1 MKLTIV
7 VADNAVNK
15 DGVGNGGLDLSSCSI
30 PNNVWA
36 LQWDNDSGHIEYIGT
51 TPNEEITEL
60 PAWATAAEAL
70 WQNAEDARRAAVIP
84 TGEATP
90 ETFWDDYPVANA
102 QSVDK
107 ILLKTYEGV
116 TNVRGADPATN
127 KVKSV
132 QTNLVAPGA
141 RALAS
146 LATSLDDCKALGVPV
161 TSDTMNVHCQFA
173 PESLIIYLQKLGY
186 SIFNGIDA
194 DGQSYKKVYYPW
206 STELANAKADQD
218 INIGRET
225 TLAAG
230 VDWNGSNWQIDLN
243 SRNNIMNQLT
253 AITSGIYT
261 DTNVTWRNT
270 ANVDITL
277 TVEEFKQ
284 LAAAVN
290 TKVQEIYLASFAA
303 KV

>member
-15 DGVGNGGLDLSSCSI
+15 DEVGYGGLDLSSCNI
-30 PNNVWA
+30 PTNVWA
-36 LQWDNDSGHIEYIGT
+36 LQWDNDSGHIEYTGAT
-51 TPNEEITEL
+51 SNDEITEL

-70 WQNAEDARRAAVIP
+70 WETANDAELAAEALRN
-84 TGEATP
+84 GEATP
-90 ETFWDDYPVANA
+90 ETFWADYPVANDP
-102 QSVDK
+102 SVTR
-107 ILLKTYEGV
+107 ILLKTYEGI
-116 TNVRGADPATN
+116 TNVRGVDPATN
-127 KVKSV
+127 IVKSV
-132 QTNLVAPGA
+132 ETTRVADGA
-141 RALAS
+141 TALTS
-146 LATSLDDCKALGVPV
+146 LATLLDDCKALGVPV
-161 TSDTMNVHCQFA
+161 TSDAIDANQNFKDYMA
-173 PESLIIYLQKLGY
+173 GLGY
-186 SIFNGIDA
+186 SFFNGTNA
-194 DGQSYKKVYYPW
+194 DGQSYEKLYYPW

-270 ANVDITL
+270 ANADVSL

-284 LAAAVN
+284 LAGAV
-290 TKVQEIYLASFAA
+290 TAKVEEIYLASFTA
-303 KV
+303 KG

>member
-15 DGVGNGGLDLSSCSI
+15 DEVGYGGLDLSSCNI
-30 PNNVWA
+30 PTNVWA
-36 LQWDNDSGHIEYIGT
+36 LQWDNDSGHIEYTGT
-51 TPNEEITEL
+51 TSNDEITEL
-60 PAWATAAEAL
+60 PAWATASEAL
-70 WQNAEDARRAAVIP
+70 WETANDAALAAEVVD
-84 TGEATP
+84 EATP
-90 ETFWDDYPVANA
+90 ETFWADYPVANDP
-102 QSVDK
+102 SVTR
-107 ILLKTYEGV
+107 ILLKTYEGI
-116 TNVRGADPATN
+116 TNVRGVDPATN

-132 QTNLVAPGA
+132 ETTKVANGA
-141 RALAS
+141 TALTS
-146 LATSLDDCKALGVPV
+146 LATLLDDCKALGLAV
-161 TSDTMNVHCQFA
+161 TSGAMVPSETA
-173 PESLIIYLQKLGY
+173 SLTTYLEGLGY
-186 SIFNGIDA
+186 SVFNGTDES
-194 DGQSYKKVYYPW
+194 GSPYTKVYYPW
-206 STELANAKADQD
+206 NAEMAAAKADQD

-230 VDWNGSNWQIDLN
+230 VEWNGSNWQIDLN

-277 TVEEFKQ
+277 TIEEFKQ

-290 TKVQEIYLASFAA
+290 TKVEEIYLASFAA
-303 KV
+303 KA